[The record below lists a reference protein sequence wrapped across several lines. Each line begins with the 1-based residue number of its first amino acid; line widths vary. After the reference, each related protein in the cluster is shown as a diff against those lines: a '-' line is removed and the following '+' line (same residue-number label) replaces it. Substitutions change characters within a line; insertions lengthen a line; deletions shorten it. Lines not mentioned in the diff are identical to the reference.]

1 MLKGWTPSLRVWHSV
16 RGRDEERMRTEIPKP
31 QYWMFATADYLCRL
45 FPRRFCYAVGMRIAD
60 AFYRS
65 DIRARKAVRAN
76 LKRVSDFAGWNWSDR
91 ELQGKVQEVFRGF
104 SKYLVDFFTFS
115 KLTRMEVEELLDRA
129 ARERLELLRNL
140 KRGAL
145 LVTGHIGN
153 WELGGAVLAAQGYPI
168 TAVAQLH
175 GVKKVDNLFLSY
187 RRKRG
192 MKVVPLGLMVVRHL
206 IEVLRRGEFVAL
218 LADRDYTPRHQPVD
232 FFGAPACLP
241 RGPAWLASHYQVP
254 VVAGFL
260 LREKDD
266 RFTFRLYPPLN
277 ESGDMSEEAIHFR
290 IRDILQEAIMDAPTQ
305 WFMFENLWEGNPYGS
320 GYFTA

>member
-1 MLKGWTPSLRVWHSV
+1 
-16 RGRDEERMRTEIPKP
+16 MRTDIPKK
-31 QYWMFATADYLCRL
+31 QYWMFVTADFLCRIL
-45 FPRRFCYAVGMRIAD
+45 PRRFCYAVGLRLAD

-76 LKRVSDFAGWNWSDR
+76 LKQVAGHAKWNWTDA
-91 ELQGKVQEVFRGF
+91 ELERHVRAVFRGF

-115 KLTRMEVEELLDRA
+115 KLTRKEVGMLLEEP
-129 ARERLELLRNL
+129 ARDRLEMLRNL
-140 KRGAL
+140 HRGAL

-153 WELGGAVLAAQGYPI
+153 WELGGAVLAALGYPI

-175 GVKKVDNLFLSY
+175 GVKKLDNLFLSY

-192 MKVVPLGLMVVRHL
+192 INVVPLGITVVRHL
-206 IEVLRRGEFVAL
+206 IEVLQRGEFVAL
-218 LADRDYTPRHQPVD
+218 LADRDYTPRHQPVE

-241 RGPAWLASHYQVP
+241 RGPAWLASHYRVP

-260 LREKDD
+260 LRQEND
-266 RFTFRLYPPLN
+266 RFQFRIYPAMN
-277 ESGDMSEEAIHFR
+277 EGGEMSEEAIHLR
-290 IRDILQEAIMDAPTQ
+290 IRDILQEIILVAPTQ

-320 GYFTA
+320 SYSPV